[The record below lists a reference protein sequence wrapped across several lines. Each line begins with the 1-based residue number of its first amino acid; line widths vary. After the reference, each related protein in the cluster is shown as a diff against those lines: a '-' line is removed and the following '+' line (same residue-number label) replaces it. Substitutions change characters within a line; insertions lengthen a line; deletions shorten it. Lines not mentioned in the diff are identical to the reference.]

1 MCPREWSP
9 WIQRLAPRA
18 KLSYIDPK
26 YPRYRRSKS
35 KVVKVVILGGPG
47 AGKGTQAQR
56 LSQQFQV
63 PQLSTGDL
71 LRSVAS
77 DDSEAVNP
85 NAPLAELIQRAA
97 PYVERGELVPDELM
111 IEFIRDRLSQ
121 PSFTRGWILE
131 GYPRTAFQA
140 EELDFLLESL
150 GQRLEWAIW
159 LEVPESVLLARC
171 QDRSRTD
178 DNPAIVE
185 RRLQNLETYTSPLL
199 DYYGYQGRLLRIQG
213 DQGVEQVEAEIL
225 RGLSA

>member
-1 MCPREWSP
+1 M
-9 WIQRLAPRA
+9 
-18 KLSYIDPK
+18 
-26 YPRYRRSKS
+26 
-35 KVVKVVILGGPG
+35 KVVILGGPG

-131 GYPRTAFQA
+131 GYPRTAF
-140 EELDFLLESL
+140 
-150 GQRLEWAIW
+150 
-159 LEVPESVLLARC
+159 
-171 QDRSRTD
+171 
-178 DNPAIVE
+178 
-185 RRLQNLETYTSPLL
+185 
-199 DYYGYQGRLLRIQG
+199 
-213 DQGVEQVEAEIL
+213 
-225 RGLSA
+225 